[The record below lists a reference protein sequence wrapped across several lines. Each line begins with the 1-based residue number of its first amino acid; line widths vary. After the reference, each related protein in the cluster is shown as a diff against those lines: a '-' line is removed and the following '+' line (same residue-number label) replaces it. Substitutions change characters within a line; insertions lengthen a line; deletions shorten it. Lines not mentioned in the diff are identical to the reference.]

1 MSLIEL
7 SSANELAVLAKL
19 SGSVFEN
26 EATRDLGNN
35 SNLLKTSGLLDLQVN
50 GFAGVD
56 FNTSGLSAEVFDY
69 VLESM
74 LSTGV
79 TTFLATII
87 TGTEAHLSACFEALE
102 ESRNYSQLAKSMV
115 AGYHLEGPFLSTL
128 PGY

>member
-7 SSANELAVLAKL
+7 STANELAVLAKL

-69 VLESM
+69 VLETM
-74 LSTGV
+74 LSTV
-79 TTFLATII
+79 L
-87 TGTEAHLSACFEALE
+87 
-102 ESRNYSQLAKSMV
+102 Q
-115 AGYHLEGPFLSTL
+115 PF
-128 PGY
+128 